1 MTDKTR
7 GVTDAADAVV
17 LLGLLLLA
25 AAIYWWWGFAA
36 VLAYV
41 GTVLVIFGV
50 ALAMQR
56 GRKAQQ

>member
-1 MTDKTR
+1 MTDKAR
-7 GVTDAADAVV
+7 SATDVADVLV

-25 AAIYWWWGFAA
+25 VAIFWWWGVTA
-36 VLAYV
+36 VLAYC

-56 GRKAQQ
+56 GRTQQ